1 MKWRAPAPGATAAP
15 APRAAAPAA
24 PAEGTRRKL
33 SYKEQREFDALPAQI
48 AAGQKAELMLI
59 ISIGRPGTFT
69 ERISLQSNAKNA
81 PKSGFVL
88 MVSGRAE

>member
-1 MKWRAPAPGATAAP
+1 VKVRPGGAIAVAA
-15 APRAAAPAA
+15 
-24 PAEGTRRKL
+24 G
-33 SYKEQREFDALPAQI
+33 ALPAQI